1 MIQFKRRLVGRHPC
15 VSALNVY
22 AWLIVG
28 ETPSG
33 QKNRRFLSPLY
44 IKQIKNIMKY
54 QLYAN
59 ASNKIR

>member
-1 MIQFKRRLVGRHPC
+1 MIQFKRRLVGGHPC

-33 QKNRRFLSPLY
+33 QKNRLFKCIVY
-44 IKQIKNIMKY
+44 KTNKKY
-54 QLYAN
+54 YEV
-59 ASNKIR
+59 